1 MECKYIDSK
10 VKEAKVRYGYNAGQ
24 RHLCPRG
31 CFRQCSKGCC
41 DVIRPGKTGEVEPLL
56 QFVVMLQDED
66 FKEEGVKL
74 IFVLQG
80 RKSSSYELRT
90 VITHTDP
97 FRKPEPRS
105 CVSRHSE
112 VQSSSFLLLN
122 PFDM

>member
-1 MECKYIDSK
+1 M
-10 VKEAKVRYGYNAGQ
+10 
-24 RHLCPRG
+24 
-31 CFRQCSKGCC
+31 
-41 DVIRPGKTGEVEPLL
+41 EPLL
-56 QFVVMLQDED
+56 YVLVMLQDED

-80 RKSSSYELRT
+80 RKSSFYELHT

-112 VQSSSFLLLN
+112 VQSSSPLLLN

>member
-10 VKEAKVRYGYNAGQ
+10 VKVAKVRYGYNVGQ
-24 RHLCPRG
+24 RHLCACG
-31 CFRQCSKGCC
+31 CFRQCSEGCC

-56 QFVVMLQDED
+56 SSLLQDED
-66 FKEEGVKL
+66 FKEESVKL

-80 RKSSSYELRT
+80 RKSFFYELHT
-90 VITHTDP
+90 IIPHTDP

-112 VQSSSFLLLN
+112 VQSSSSLLLN